1 MASPLSLPR
10 SPGRLEV
17 AVAGALVAL
26 AGLAWIVTAN
36 RMGGM
41 DMGPNT
47 NLGTLEFFVGVWVV
61 MMAAMM
67 FPSAAPMVAVY
78 ARVSRG
84 REVGST
90 PLFVAGYIA
99 LWTAAG
105 LLGYLLA
112 VLVRDSGWVTW
123 DGGGPY
129 VVAGILTAAAVYQLT
144 PLKNRCLTKCRNP
157 LGFVV
162 TNWKDGR
169 SGALRM
175 GTEHGAWCLG
185 CCWALMASLFALG
198 VMSVAWSVFV
208 AALIAGE
215 KLLPWR
221 AIANRSIALLL
232 LSLAVWVVAAPDS
245 VPGLTVPMSSM

>member
-17 AVAGALVAL
+17 AVALVAL
-26 AGLAWIVTAN
+26 AGLAWVVTAD
-36 RMGGM
+36 RMSGM

-47 NLGTLEFFVGVWVV
+47 DPGAFGFFVGVWVV

-78 ARVSRG
+78 SRASRG

-112 VLVRDSGWVTW
+112 VLARDSGWVTW
-123 DGGGPY
+123 DRGGRY
-129 VVAGILTAAAVYQLT
+129 VVAGILAAAAVYQLT

-162 TNWKDGR
+162 TNWRAGR
-169 SGALRM
+169 AGALRM

-215 KLLPWR
+215 KLLPWK
-221 AIANRSIALLL
+221 AVANRGIALLL
-232 LSLAVWVVAAPDS
+232 LSLAVWVVAAPAS
-245 VPGLTVPMSSM
+245 APGLTVPMSSM